1 MGDGQHFLLS
11 AEART
16 LSLARIFTLS
26 DDAAFQELKRAR
38 WHATDGNPVC
48 CHCGGYQCYEISTR
62 RIWKCSQCR
71 RQFSVT
77 SGTIFASRKL
87 SFQKMLAAVALFVNA
102 VKGKSMLEMSRDLG
116 VQYKTAFVLCHKL
129 REAVTAVQN
138 SQRLGG
144 DGQQAGGEETSD
156 SHHAQAVAVEMDA
169 AFFGGKVRQENLVAD
184 RKDRRLAQNQN
195 GKQRAVLVMR
205 ERKGHTVAVAIA
217 DEVGTAVQPA
227 VRHFLRPG
235 TEVFADEN
243 AAYNGLRAY
252 FGMRRVNHKRDGFS
266 VDGACTNQAE
276 SFFSRL
282 RRAEFGQ
289 HHHFSA
295 KYLGWYAGEMAFRE
309 DTRRYDNK
317 TIWERILQR
326 ALNHPVSRN
335 LAGYWQGIHP
345 PGEMLWNPT

>member
-1 MGDGQHFLLS
+1 MGMGDGQHFLLS

-26 DDAAFQELKRAR
+26 DDAALEEFKKAR

-48 CHCGGYQCYEISTR
+48 FHCGGYQCYEIRTR

-87 SFQKMLAAVALFVNA
+87 SFQKMLAAVMLFVNA

-129 REAVTAVQN
+129 REAITDVQN
-138 SQRLGG
+138 DQQLGG
-144 DGQQAGGEETSD
+144 D
-156 SHHAQAVAVEMDA
+156 AVEMDA

-184 RKDRRLAQNQN
+184 RKDRRLAENQN

-205 ERKGHTVAVAIA
+205 ERQGHTVAVAVA
-217 DEVGTAVQPA
+217 DEVGTAVQPPA
-227 VRHFLRPG
+227 RHFLRPG

-309 DTRRYDNK
+309 DWRRKDNK
-317 TIWERILQR
+317 ATWLEILRR
-326 ALNHPVSRN
+326 ALTFPVSRN
-335 LAGYWQGIHP
+335 LKGYWQGNHP
-345 PGEMLWNPT
+345 PDDMLWQPA